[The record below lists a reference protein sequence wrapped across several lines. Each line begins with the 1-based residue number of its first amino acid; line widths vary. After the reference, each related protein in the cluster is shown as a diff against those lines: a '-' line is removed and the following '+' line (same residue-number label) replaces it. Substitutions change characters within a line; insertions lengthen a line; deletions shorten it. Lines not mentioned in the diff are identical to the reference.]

1 MKKQQA
7 TAMCNIRLIR
17 QVISN
22 PLRIKLIQMTMK
34 YTIIVDQQ
42 QTADSPC
49 IVLTQNPRRILSTR
63 NSQSIDRRSCS
74 SAARTACN
82 RAILDATAKTGS
94 REISC
99 ARQSQLETITHHG
112 QIVFVNKRVS
122 WTDPRRL
129 KINEAL
135 LQECLHRQARMIL
148 KEVRSKPNQSSVRFR
163 KTKKQGKV
171 SRNDHTS
178 HAPLVGESKTYFF
191 KNSASY
197 HTRTEP
203 RTEQLTTQFS
213 RGQPL
218 APKPSIS
225 SVTRTRDTLFRE
237 VMVIHIDTVA
247 LRTKGQKSVCVSK
260 HFEEGQSQTKCKN
273 QPRMDLIY
281 SVTSS
286 SPPQRRFKWSGIVMD
301 IIVKERWRKGGR
313 WMDRRSCARLTAR
326 LVMERRRDRSP
337 DRPSQRLR

>member
-7 TAMCNIRLIR
+7 TAMCNISLIR

-74 SAARTACN
+74 SAARTPCN

-94 REISC
+94 REISL
-99 ARQSQLETITHHG
+99 RSPESTRNNNSPWSDRVRH
-112 QIVFVNKRVS
+112 KRAS

-148 KEVRSKPNQSSVRFR
+148 KEVRRKRHQSSVRPRRTR
-163 KTKKQGKV
+163 KKLGKV

-203 RTEQLTTQFS
+203 RTEQLTTQ
-213 RGQPL
+213 L
-218 APKPSIS
+218 VIS
-225 SVTRTRDTLFRE
+225 RDTLFRE

-247 LRTKGQKSVCVSK
+247 LRTKGQKSVCVFK

-281 SVTSS
+281 SNHIFVSTTEAN
-286 SPPQRRFKWSGIVMD
+286 Q
-301 IIVKERWRKGGR
+301 
-313 WMDRRSCARLTAR
+313 
-326 LVMERRRDRSP
+326 MERNSNGYHRQGAMEEGRKMDG
-337 DRPSQRLR
+337 

>member
-1 MKKQQA
+1 
-7 TAMCNIRLIR
+7 
-17 QVISN
+17 
-22 PLRIKLIQMTMK
+22 MTMK

-74 SAARTACN
+74 SAARTA
-82 RAILDATAKTGS
+82 RSQPILYAKAMSGS
-94 REISC
+94 REISL
-99 ARQSQLETITHHG
+99 RSPKSTRNNNPPWSDRVRH
-112 QIVFVNKRVS
+112 KRAS

-135 LQECLHRQARMIL
+135 LRECLHRQARMIL

-197 HTRTEP
+197 HTRTDPERSNSP
-203 RTEQLTTQFS
+203 RSAFPWPT
-213 RGQPL
+213 
-218 APKPSIS
+218 
-225 SVTRTRDTLFRE
+225 
-237 VMVIHIDTVA
+237 IH
-247 LRTKGQKSVCVSK
+247 
-260 HFEEGQSQTKCKN
+260 QSLQYL
-273 QPRMDLIY
+273 Q
-281 SVTSS
+281 S
-286 SPPQRRFKWSGIVMD
+286 
-301 IIVKERWRKGGR
+301 
-313 WMDRRSCARLTAR
+313 
-326 LVMERRRDRSP
+326 
-337 DRPSQRLR
+337 